1 MGDKMFITIA
11 IIFIISGALLLL
23 KAKRM
28 SHKPELRIVIGVCGI
43 IFIVLGIV
51 LVYNLITG
59 NIVLPL
65 H

>member
-1 MGDKMFITIA
+1 MFITIA
-11 IIFIISGALLLL
+11 IIIIICGALLLL
-23 KAKRM
+23 KAKRL
-28 SHKPELRIVIGVCGI
+28 SDKQEFRIVIGICGT
-43 IFIVLGIV
+43 IFIVLGVV